1 MTGTPDLVIRG
12 GTIAD
17 GLGGELFEA
26 DVAITNGRISEIGKV
41 SAKGKEEIDA
51 RGKLVTPGFVDVHTH
66 YDGQV
71 TWSQD
76 ITPSSQNGV
85 TTAIMGNC
93 GVGFA
98 PCRPSDHHRLIQLME
113 GVEDIPEPVLS
124 AGIPWSWESF
134 PDYMEWLSKRH
145 FDIDIGAQLPHAAL
159 RVYVMGERG
168 ARRDPSTAEDNRAMA
183 ALAGDAVRAGALG
196 FSTSRTLNHRTS
208 TGDFTPTLKAGEDE
222 LTAIAGAM
230 HKVGRSVLQFVLDLS
245 TLDEDL
251 PMMLRVAANTQI
263 PVSFSITQNDKA
275 PQRWRQTLDMI
286 RDASARGLS
295 ITAQI
300 AARPVGLMLGLEL
313 SRNPFQTHPSYQ
325 AIAHLPLKPSGWRGC
340 ISPRCAPRSSARHA
354 TATDDPLFFRPN
366 YDKMYLLGNPPDYE
380 QPPENTLGA
389 QARRHGQQPEALA
402 YDAMLTDDG
411 RGMLYVPFLNYSDGN
426 LDATREMLR
435 DPNSVPGLSDGG
447 AHCGIICDASFPTYL
462 LTHWTRDR
470 SRGEK
475 LSIPFVVAAQSRKTA
490 LSVGLHDRGVIAP
503 GYKADINV
511 IDYDKLHLHPPKV
524 HYDLPVGGR
533 RLLQRGRRLRRHHRL
548 RRGDAARR
556 HRHGI
561 ASGQI
566 GARRAGQQVPVRR
579 GGGLKPG
586 DSTKPVSFPRRQERH
601 ERLRYASGKFGLRNR
616 LPHQP
621 CPFRVGPQQ
630 QQAGHS

>member
-1 MTGTPDLVIRG
+1 MTVNPDLVIRG

-17 GLGGELFEA
+17 GNGGELYEA
-26 DVAITNGRISEIGKV
+26 DVAIKDGRIAEVGKV

-51 RGKLVTPGFVDVHTH
+51 KGKLVAPGFVDVHTH

-98 PCRPSDHHRLIQLME
+98 PCKPSDHVRLIQLME

-124 AGIPWSWESF
+124 AGIPWAWESF
-134 PDYMEWLSKRH
+134 PDYMEWLSKRN
-145 FDIDIGAQLPHAAL
+145 FDIDVGAQLPHAAL

-168 ARRDPSTAEDNRAMA
+168 ARRDPSTQEDNRAMA
-183 ALAGDAVRAGALG
+183 QLAREAVRAGALG

-222 LTAIAGAM
+222 LAAIAAAM
-230 HKVGRSVLQFVLDLS
+230 HSEGRSVLQFVLDLS
-245 TLDEDL
+245 TLHEDL
-251 PMMLRVAANTQI
+251 PMMLRVAETTKCPI
-263 PVSFSITQNDKA
+263 TFSITQNDKA
-275 PQRWRQTLDMI
+275 PQRWRQTLAEI
-286 RDASARGLS
+286 NAAAAKGLS

-313 SRNPFQTHPSYQ
+313 SRNPFQTHPSYK
-325 AIAHLPLKPSGWRGC
+325 AIAKLPLAERV
-340 ISPRCAPRSSARHA
+340 ARLRQPEVRAAILNETA

-389 QARRHGQQPEALA
+389 RAHREGKRPEELA
-402 YDAMLTDDG
+402 YDAMLTEEG
-411 RGMLYVPFLNYSDGN
+411 RGMLYVPFLNYADGN
-426 LDATREMLR
+426 LDATREMLS
-435 DPNSVPGLSDGG
+435 DPRSVPGLSDGG
-447 AHCGIICDASFPTYL
+447 VHCGIICDASFPTYL

-475 LSIPFVVAAQSRKTA
+475 LSIPFVVAVQARKTA
-490 LSVGLHDRGVIAP
+490 LSVGLYDRGLIAP
-503 GYKADINV
+503 GYKADVNV

-533 RLLQRGRRLRRHHRL
+533 RLLQQVDGYDATIVSGVVTQREGRATGARPGKLVRGAQGKAPRL
-548 RRGDAARR
+548 DAA
-556 HRHGI
+556 
-561 ASGQI
+561 AS
-566 GARRAGQQVPVRR
+566 
-579 GGGLKPG
+579 
-586 DSTKPVSFPRRQERH
+586 
-601 ERLRYASGKFGLRNR
+601 
-616 LPHQP
+616 
-621 CPFRVGPQQ
+621 
-630 QQAGHS
+630 

>member
-1 MTGTPDLVIRG
+1 MMASNRAKPGMNAMTTNPDLVIRRG
-12 GTIAD
+12 NIAD
-17 GLGGELFEA
+17 GLGGDLFEA
-26 DVAITNGRISEIGKV
+26 DVAITGGRITEVGKV
-41 SAKGKEEIDA
+41 AGKGKEEIDA
-51 RGKLVTPGFVDVHTH
+51 RGKLVAPGFVDVHTH

-85 TTAIMGNC
+85 TTAVMGNC

-98 PCRPSDHHRLIQLME
+98 PCKPADHQRLIQLME

-134 PDYMEWLSKRH
+134 PDYMNWLSKRN

-168 ARRDPSTAEDNRAMA
+168 ARRDPSTQEDNRAMA
-183 ALAGDAVRAGALG
+183 ALARDAVRAGALG

-230 HKVGRSVLQFVLDLS
+230 HGEGRSVLQFVLDLS
-245 TLDEDL
+245 TLHENL
-251 PMMLRVAANTQI
+251 PMMLRVAENTRCPI
-263 PVSFSITQNDKA
+263 TFSITQNDKA
-275 PQRWRQTLDMI
+275 PQRWRQTFAEI
-286 RDASARGLS
+286 NAAAARGLS

-300 AARPVGLMLGLEL
+300 AARPVGLLLGLEL
-313 SRNPFQTHPSYQ
+313 SRNPFQTHPSYR
-325 AIAHLPLKPSGWRGC
+325 AIAKLPLAERLKWLHQPDVRAAILSET
-340 ISPRCAPRSSARHA
+340 A
-354 TATDDPLFFRPN
+354 TSTDDPLFFRPN

-380 QPPENTLGA
+380 QPPENALGP
-389 QARRHGQQPEALA
+389 QGRRQGRKPEELA
-402 YDAMLTDDG
+402 YDAMLSDEG
-411 RGMLYVPFLNYSDGN
+411 HGMLYVPFLNYADGN

-435 DPNSVPGLSDGG
+435 DPRSVPGLSDGG

-490 LSVGLHDRGVIAP
+490 LSVGLYDRGVIAP

-511 IDYDKLHLHPPKV
+511 IDYDRLHLHPPKV

-533 RLLQRGRRLRRHHRL
+533 RLLQQVDGY
-548 RRGDAARR
+548 DATIVSGVVTQ
-556 HRHGI
+556 RHGT
-561 ASGQI
+561 ATGAYPGRLVR
-566 GARRAGQQVPVRR
+566 GARENLREFGAAAG
-579 GGGLKPG
+579 
-586 DSTKPVSFPRRQERH
+586 
-601 ERLRYASGKFGLRNR
+601 
-616 LPHQP
+616 
-621 CPFRVGPQQ
+621 
-630 QQAGHS
+630 

>member
-1 MTGTPDLVIRG
+1 MTSAPDIVIRG
-12 GTIAD
+12 GTVAD
-17 GLGGELFEA
+17 GSGGDLYEA
-26 DVAITNGRISEIGKV
+26 DVAITGGKITEVGKISGK
-41 SAKGKEEIDA
+41 AREEIDA
-51 RGKLVTPGFVDVHTH
+51 RGKLVAPGFVDVHTH

-85 TTAIMGNC
+85 TSAIMGNC

-98 PCRPSDHHRLIQLME
+98 PCRPSDHTRLIQLME

-124 AGIPWSWESF
+124 AGIPWEWESF
-134 PDYMEWLSKRH
+134 PDYMDWLSKRS
-145 FDIDIGAQLPHAAL
+145 FDVDIGAQLPHAAL
-159 RVYVMGERG
+159 RVYVMGDRG
-168 ARRDPSTAEDNRAMA
+168 ARRDPSTAEDNRQMA

-230 HKVGRSVLQFVLDLS
+230 HGVGRSVLQFVLDLS
-245 TLDEDL
+245 TVHEDL
-251 PMMLRVAANTQI
+251 PMMLRVAENTKCPI
-263 PVSFSITQNDKA
+263 SFSITQNDKA
-275 PQRWRQTLDMI
+275 PRRWRQTLDTI
-286 RDASARGLS
+286 NEASRRGLS
-295 ITAQI
+295 VTAQI

-313 SRNPFQTHPSYQ
+313 SRNPFQTHPSYK
-325 AIAHLPLKPSGWRGC
+325 AIAQVPLKERV
-340 ISPRCAPRSSARHA
+340 ARLRRPEVRAAILAENA
-354 TATDDPLFFRPN
+354 TDTDDPLFFRPN

-389 QARRHGQQPEALA
+389 QARRLGKRPEELA
-402 YDAMLTDDG
+402 YDAMLTDEG

-426 LDATREMLR
+426 LDATREMLL

-475 LSIPFVVAAQSRKTA
+475 LSIPFVIAVQSRKTA
-490 LSVGLHDRGVIAP
+490 LSVGLTDRGLIAP

-511 IDYDKLHLHPPKV
+511 IDYDRLHLHPPKV

-533 RLLQRGRRLRRHHRL
+533 RLLQQVDGY
-548 RRGDAARR
+548 DAT
-556 HRHGI
+556 I
-561 ASGQI
+561 VSGVVTQ
-566 GARRAGQQVPVRR
+566 R
-579 GGGLKPG
+579 GGVATGAKPG
-586 DSTKPVSFPRRQERH
+586 RLIRGTQEMH
-601 ERLRYASGKFGLRNR
+601 
-616 LPHQP
+616 
-621 CPFRVGPQQ
+621 
-630 QQAGHS
+630 

>member
-1 MTGTPDLVIRG
+1 MVATPDIVIRG
-12 GTIAD
+12 GTVAD
-17 GLGGELFEA
+17 GRGGDLYEA
-26 DVAITNGRISEIGKV
+26 DIAIKDGRISEVGKV
-41 SAKGKEEIDA
+41 LGKGREEIDA
-51 RGKLVTPGFVDVHTH
+51 KGKLVAAGFVDVHTH

-85 TTAIMGNC
+85 TTAVMGNC

-98 PCRPSDHHRLIQLME
+98 PCRPDDHLRLIQLME

-134 PDYMEWLSKRH
+134 PDYMNWLSKRN
-145 FDIDIGAQLPHAAL
+145 FVIDIGAQLPHAAL

-168 ARRDPSTAEDNRAMA
+168 ARRDPSTPEDNKAMA
-183 ALAGDAVRAGALG
+183 QLAREAVRAGALG

-222 LTAIAGAM
+222 LTAIAAAM
-230 HKVGRSVLQFVLDLS
+230 HGEGRSVLQFVLDLS
-245 TLDEDL
+245 TIHEDL
-251 PMMLRVAANTQI
+251 PMMLRVAENTKCPI
-263 PVSFSITQNDKA
+263 TFSITQNDKA
-275 PQRWRQTLDMI
+275 PQRWRQTLAEI
-286 RDASARGLS
+286 NQAAARGLQ

-300 AARPVGLMLGLEL
+300 AARPVGLLLGLEL
-313 SRNPFQTHPSYQ
+313 SRNPFQTHPSYK
-325 AIAHLPLKPSGWRGC
+325 AIAHLPLAERV
-340 ISPRCAPRSSARHA
+340 ARLRQPETRTAILRENA

-389 QARRHGQQPEALA
+389 RARRECKRPEELA

-411 RGMLYVPFLNYSDGN
+411 RGMLYVPFLNYSEGN
-426 LDATREMLR
+426 LDATREMLC
-435 DPNSVPGLSDGG
+435 DPRSVPGLSDGG

-470 SRGEK
+470 TRGEK
-475 LSIPFVVAAQSRKTA
+475 LSIPFVIAAQSRKTA
-490 LSVGLHDRGVIAP
+490 LSVGLSDRGVIAK

-511 IDYDKLHLHPPKV
+511 IDYDRLHLHPPKV

-533 RLLQRGRRLRRHHRL
+533 RLLQQVDGFDATIVSGVVTRRC
-548 RRGDAARR
+548 GSAT
-556 HRHGI
+556 
-561 ASGQI
+561 
-566 GARRAGQQVPVRR
+566 GARPGKLLRGAGFV
-579 GGGLKPG
+579 L
-586 DSTKPVSFPRRQERH
+586 S
-601 ERLRYASGKFGLRNR
+601 AI
-616 LPHQP
+616 
-621 CPFRVGPQQ
+621 
-630 QQAGHS
+630 

>member
-1 MTGTPDLVIRG
+1 MAANQDSMPDLVIRG
-12 GTIAD
+12 GNIAD
-17 GLGGELFEA
+17 GSGGEMFEA
-26 DVAITNGRISEIGKV
+26 DIAIRDGRITEVGKV
-41 SAKGKEEIDA
+41 SAKGKEEIGA
-51 RGKLVTPGFVDVHTH
+51 KGKLVTPGFVDVHTH

-98 PCRPSDHHRLIQLME
+98 PCRPSDHFKLIQLME

-124 AGIPWSWESF
+124 AGIPWAWESF
-134 PDYMEWLSKRH
+134 PDYMEWLSKRN

-168 ARRDPSTAEDNRAMA
+168 ARRDPSTDDDNKAMA
-183 ALAGDAVRAGALG
+183 KLAREAVRAGALG

-222 LTAIAGAM
+222 LTAIADAM
-230 HKVGRSVLQFVLDLS
+230 HGTGRSVLQFVLDLS

-251 PMMLRVAANTQI
+251 PMMLRVADNTKCPI
-263 PVSFSITQNDKA
+263 TFSITQHDKA
-275 PQRWRQTLDMI
+275 PRRWRQTLDTI
-286 RDASARGLS
+286 NEAAGRGLS

-300 AARPVGLMLGLEL
+300 AARPVGLLLGLEL
-313 SRNPFQTHPSYQ
+313 SRNPFQTHPSYRE
-325 AIAHLPLKPSGWRGC
+325 IAKLPLAERV
-340 ISPRCAPRSSARHA
+340 ARLRRPELRAAILRENA

-366 YDKMYLLGNPPDYE
+366 YDKMYLLGDPPDYE
-380 QPPENTLGA
+380 QPPEKTLGA
-389 QARRHGQQPEALA
+389 QARREGRKPEELA
-402 YDAMLTDDG
+402 YEAMLTDEG
-411 RGMLYVPFLNYSDGN
+411 RGMLYVPFLNYADGN
-426 LDATREMLR
+426 LDATREMLC
-435 DPNSVPGLSDGG
+435 DPRSVPGLSDGG

-490 LSVGLHDRGVIAP
+490 LSVGLTDRGLIAP

-511 IDYDKLHLHPPKV
+511 IDYDRLHLHPPKV

-533 RLLQRGRRLRRHHRL
+533 RLLQQVDGYDATIVSGVVTQRG
-548 RRGDAARR
+548 G
-556 HRHGI
+556 
-561 ASGQI
+561 AST
-566 GARRAGQQVPVRR
+566 GARPGQLIR
-579 GGGLKPG
+579 GAPG
-586 DSTKPVSFPRRQERH
+586 S
-601 ERLRYASGKFGLRNR
+601 LN
-616 LPHQP
+616 
-621 CPFRVGPQQ
+621 
-630 QQAGHS
+630 

>member
-1 MTGTPDLVIRG
+1 MTSAPDIVIRG

-17 GLGGELFEA
+17 GSGGDLYEA
-26 DVAITNGRISEIGKV
+26 DVAIADGKIIDVGKV
-41 SAKGKEEIDA
+41 SGKGKEEIDA
-51 RGKLVTPGFVDVHTH
+51 RGKLVAPGFVDVHTH

-98 PCRPSDHHRLIQLME
+98 PCRPSDHTRLIQLME

-124 AGIPWSWESF
+124 AGIPWEWESF
-134 PDYMEWLSKRH
+134 PDYMDWLSKRS
-145 FDIDIGAQLPHAAL
+145 FDVDIGAQLPHAAL

-168 ARRDPSTAEDNRAMA
+168 ARRDPSTVEDNRQMA

-230 HKVGRSVLQFVLDLS
+230 HGVGRSVLQFVLDLS
-245 TLDEDL
+245 TVHEDL
-251 PMMLRVAANTQI
+251 PMMLRVAENTKCPI
-263 PVSFSITQNDKA
+263 SFSITQNDKS
-275 PQRWRQTLDMI
+275 PRRWRQTLDTI
-286 RDASARGLS
+286 NEASRRGLS

-313 SRNPFQTHPSYQ
+313 SRNPFQTHASYK
-325 AIAHLPLKPSGWRGC
+325 AIAPLPLKERV
-340 ISPRCAPRSSARHA
+340 ARLHQAETRA
-354 TATDDPLFFRPN
+354 TILAENASDTDDPLFFRPN

-389 QARRHGQQPEALA
+389 QARRLGKRPEELA
-402 YDAMLTDDG
+402 YDAMLTDGG

-426 LDATREMLR
+426 LDATREMLL

-470 SRGEK
+470 TRGEK
-475 LSIPFVVAAQSRKTA
+475 LSIPFVIAVQSRKTA
-490 LSVGLHDRGVIAP
+490 LSVGLADRGLIAP
-503 GYKADINV
+503 GYKADVNV
-511 IDYDKLHLHPPKV
+511 IDYDHLHLHPPKV

-533 RLLQRGRRLRRHHRL
+533 RLLQQVDGYEATIVSGVVTQRG
-548 RRGDAARR
+548 GTAT
-556 HRHGI
+556 
-561 ASGQI
+561 
-566 GARRAGQQVPVRR
+566 GARPGRLIR
-579 GGGLKPG
+579 G
-586 DSTKPVSFPRRQERH
+586 T
-601 ERLRYASGKFGLRNR
+601 
-616 LPHQP
+616 
-621 CPFRVGPQQ
+621 
-630 QQAGHS
+630 QATHSAA